1 VIHVHCITSL
11 EGGQYIFVKEL
22 ISMDKD
28 LVVIQNNQAVTSS
41 RKVAEKFEKEHR
53 HVLRDIDSLKEDV
66 PNFGQMFYEDEIP
79 DSYGRPQRAYYINKK
94 GFQLLAMGFTG
105 SKAIKWKLEYIDTFE
120 AMDKMLQEQKKP
132 LNQWDMIIELATAQ
146 KTNEARLQAV
156 ESNVSTIKEVFK
168 ARSPEDEWRD
178 EVKHLIDLIVNSM
191 GEGNTSEK
199 YKMVVTTSYERL
211 SSRANVNLN
220 ARLRNA
226 RKNYREIHNASESEA
241 KAKVTK
247 VQVIQKD
254 KKIADIYLTILK
266 EMAIQYGVVV

>member
-1 VIHVHCITSL
+1 
-11 EGGQYIFVKEL
+11 
-22 ISMDKD
+22 
-28 LVVIQNNQAVTSS
+28 
-41 RKVAEKFEKEHR
+41 
-53 HVLRDIDSLKEDV
+53 
-66 PNFGQMFYEDEIP
+66 
-79 DSYGRPQRAYYINKK
+79 
-94 GFQLLAMGFTG
+94 
-105 SKAIKWKLEYIDTFE
+105 
-120 AMDKMLQEQKKP
+120 
-132 LNQWDMIIELATAQ
+132 
-146 KTNEARLQAV
+146 
-156 ESNVSTIKEVFK
+156 VFK

-226 RKNYREIHNASESEA
+226 RKNYREIHNASESEE

>member
-1 VIHVHCITSL
+1 
-11 EGGQYIFVKEL
+11 
-22 ISMDKD
+22 MDKD

-41 RKVAEKFEKEHR
+41 RKVAEKFEKEHYN
-53 HVLRDIDSLKEDV
+53 VLRDIDNLKKDV
-66 PNFGQMFYEDEIP
+66 FNFEEMFYEDEIP

>member
-1 VIHVHCITSL
+1 MSIVSLRLKGDNIFLRSVIL
-11 EGGQYIFVKEL
+11 
-22 ISMDKD
+22 MDKD

-241 KAKVTK
+241 KVKVTK

-266 EMAIQYGVVV
+266 EMAIQYGVRV

>member
-1 VIHVHCITSL
+1 
-11 EGGQYIFVKEL
+11 
-22 ISMDKD
+22 
-28 LVVIQNNQAVTSS
+28 
-41 RKVAEKFEKEHR
+41 
-53 HVLRDIDSLKEDV
+53 
-66 PNFGQMFYEDEIP
+66 
-79 DSYGRPQRAYYINKK
+79 
-94 GFQLLAMGFTG
+94 
-105 SKAIKWKLEYIDTFE
+105 
-120 AMDKMLQEQKKP
+120 MDKMLQEQKKP

-178 EVKHLIDLIVNSM
+178 EVKHFIDLIVNSM